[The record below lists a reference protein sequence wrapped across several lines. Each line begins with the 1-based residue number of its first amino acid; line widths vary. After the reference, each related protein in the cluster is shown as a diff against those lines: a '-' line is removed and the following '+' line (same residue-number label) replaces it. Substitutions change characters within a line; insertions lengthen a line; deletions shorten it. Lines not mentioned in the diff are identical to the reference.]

1 MEIIFYIFLLLICE
15 IFVYGL
21 IIGLDY
27 NFKSRKRKLKKASKI
42 MFKSKYDSDDKI
54 SCIAYWF
61 QIFNYIYILLYLVIA
76 IIDTFICRNS
86 ILFNINF
93 YSLIVY
99 SVLVIIS
106 LIIIS
111 ILSPKK

>member
-15 IFVYGL
+15 IVYGL

-27 NFKSRKRKLKKASKI
+27 YFKSKKRKLKKASKI